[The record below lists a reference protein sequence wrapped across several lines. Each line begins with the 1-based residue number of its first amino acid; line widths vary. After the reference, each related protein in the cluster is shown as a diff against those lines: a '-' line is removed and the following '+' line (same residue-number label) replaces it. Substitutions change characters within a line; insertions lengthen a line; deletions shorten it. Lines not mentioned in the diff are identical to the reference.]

1 MVTSSLVQEK
11 SLERRLIHER
21 EILEASTKF
30 LRAKV
35 ALQSAFTPESP
46 ETPISA
52 EGIAQ
57 AEGVAEA
64 SISDGPQDEQKTS
77 AEGSIASEDSSNPQ
91 QSPEG
96 SKSADQGSDRPEQD
110 SADSS

>member
-1 MVTSSLVQEK
+1 MQEK

-35 ALQSAFTPESP
+35 ALQSAFTPDSP
-46 ETPISA
+46 ETPIPA
-52 EGIAQ
+52 EGLAQ
-57 AEGVAEA
+57 ASV
-64 SISDGPQDEQKTS
+64 SDGPQSEQRTS
-77 AEGSIASEDSSNPQ
+77 AEGSIASEDRSTQ
-91 QSPEG
+91 DKSPEE
-96 SKSADQGSDRPEQD
+96 SQSADQGSDKPGQD

>member
-1 MVTSSLVQEK
+1 MVTFFLAQEK

-35 ALQSAFTPESP
+35 ALQSAFTPETP

-52 EGIAQ
+52 EGLTQ
-57 AEGVAEA
+57 APVNDE
-64 SISDGPQDEQKTS
+64 PQSEQPTS
-77 AEGSIASEDSSNPQ
+77 ADGNIASEDRPTQ
-91 QSPEG
+91 ERSPEG
-96 SKSADQGSDRPEQD
+96 SQSADQGSDKPGQD